1 MGISLTQLV
10 NTIIEVKKYTDNK
23 INNISINS
31 QEEIKLI
38 KEQNELLKQQISQL
52 ETILDSINNEVI

>member
-10 NTIIEVKKYTDNK
+10 NVIIEVKKYTDNK

-52 ETILDSINNEVI
+52 ETIIDSINNEVI

>member
-10 NTIIEVKKYTDNK
+10 NAIIEVKKYTDNK

-52 ETILDSINNEVI
+52 ETIIDSINNEVI